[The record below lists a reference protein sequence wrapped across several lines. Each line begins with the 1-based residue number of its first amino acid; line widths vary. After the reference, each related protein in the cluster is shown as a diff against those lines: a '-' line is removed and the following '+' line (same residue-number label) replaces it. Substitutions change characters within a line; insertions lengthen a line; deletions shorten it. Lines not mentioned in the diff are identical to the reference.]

1 MRINVREEEWDI
13 VHEVVA
19 ATHSWKM
26 KRLTGFLVQW
36 NYLLPRGCPSQPQR
50 HLCSSFQTFFQG
62 PEAILRMTSAAR
74 KELNIVDKGQT
85 GHSERWMDSVLDVK
99 ELLRKGS
106 SNIIKILLCLRLT
119 GLRVV
124 LFFLAR
130 DTVP

>member
-1 MRINVREEEWDI
+1 
-13 VHEVVA
+13 
-19 ATHSWKM
+19 
-26 KRLTGFLVQW
+26 
-36 NYLLPRGCPSQPQR
+36 
-50 HLCSSFQTFFQG
+50 
-62 PEAILRMTSAAR
+62 MTSAAR